1 MAPLRRRLDAR
12 MPGRALDLM
21 TDTLEDSSRLP
32 EALEVRMDGLRS
44 GPLGLPD
51 PVLFGG
57 LFAVLAAIPK
67 TVMHETATY
76 PFW

>member
-32 EALEVRMDGLRS
+32 ETLELRMDGLRS
-44 GPLGLPD
+44 GPLGAIVGFRD
-51 PVLFGG
+51 
-57 LFAVLAAIPK
+57 LAAIPK